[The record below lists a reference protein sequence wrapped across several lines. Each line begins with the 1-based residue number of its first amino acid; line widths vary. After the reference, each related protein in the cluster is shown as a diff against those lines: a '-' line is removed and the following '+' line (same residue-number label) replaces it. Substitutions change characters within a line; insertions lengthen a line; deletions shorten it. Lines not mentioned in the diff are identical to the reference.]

1 MATTKF
7 ITLPDSSGQGASR
20 EEMLAGLEAMKDLNA
35 IGVKLVHLEPGEP
48 VPPDVVVLT
57 DGEGLGTG
65 PVVGGV
71 ATDGYKVSHPSFGYP
86 DLSRLTTKKIPH
98 KDMILDDVCT
108 NCACCGQPLTDSV
121 SVQRGL
127 GPRCSRKGYSED
139 PVECEEMDAFIC
151 LSEFQEL
158 VEFLTEHYKPLGARG
173 LVNGLVRVASLNRP
187 RGGEQK
193 EGNEKLFRACCDA
206 IEALG
211 YPKMANLLRDTLVV
225 AWLNKSD
232 EPGEDGISYLR
243 TKAYR
248 TPGWIRSEI
257 MQKIGGGVIW
267 DKKTRTFRIPMHE
280 KGSPSM
286 LITSM
291 DSGKSNK
298 RVIWEAL
305 LKAFEGYAAK
315 IDGHAVPIR
324 VKDRTLA

>member
-1 MATTKF
+1 MATVK
-7 ITLPDSSGQGASR
+7 ILVIDDSSMNPAPSV
-20 EEMLAGLEAMKDLNA
+20 LAAAIEAMSGAVEVECD
-35 IGVKLVHLEPGEP
+35 PT
-48 VPPDVVVLT
+48 VP
-57 DGEGLGTG
+57 G
-65 PVVGGV
+65 PVVGGIV
-71 ATDGYKVSHPSFGYP
+71 TDGDKVSHPEAYP
-86 DLSRLTTKKIPH
+86 DLSRLTTKKVAH
-98 KDMILDDVCT
+98 KEMILDGVCT

-139 PVECEEMDAFIC
+139 PVDCEEMDAFIC
-151 LSEFQEL
+151 LAEFQEL

-193 EGNEKLFRACCDA
+193 EGNEKLFKACCDA
-206 IEALG
+206 VEALG

-232 EPGEDGISYLR
+232 QPGEDGISYLR

-248 TPGWIRSEI
+248 TPGWLWSEV
-257 MQKIGGGVIW
+257 MEKVGGVSW
-267 DKKTRTFRIPMHE
+267 DKKARTYRIPMHE
-280 KGSPSM
+280 KGSPVIFCS
-286 LITSM
+286 SR

-298 RVIWEAL
+298 RVVWELL
-305 LKAFEGYAAK
+305 LKAFEGQAAK

-324 VKDRTLA
+324 VRERTAA